1 MIRDKKN
8 AMVDAIHNEIYKR
21 RTQNYDDNKSQDTD
35 EEDEE
40 KIDPTKGITLQ
51 NDDNTVT

>member
-51 NDDNTVT
+51 NDDNSVT

>member
-8 AMVDAIHNEIYKR
+8 AMEDAIHNEIYKR

-51 NDDNTVT
+51 NDDDTVT